1 MMNFF
6 TCVGHHA
13 RSENAALHSIH
24 PCRVIML
31 LFVLL
36 LTNIG
41 AKAYVVG
48 EYFVKDHIT
57 YRVIDASTSSPKLA
71 VYNVKG
77 VSGTV
82 TIPATVFDGIDTH
95 FKVTQIGGGHDSD
108 NYEWSSTVTGVTLPN
123 TITTI
128 DSRAFAG
135 SGITSLTLPAS
146 VTAVKGTKSMF
157 WNTLISQLKEIRVAA
172 GNTSFISDNGVL
184 YTTGHK
190 ALIAIPNKYDLS
202 STTYIYSINPN
213 CVKVYPDAIP
223 SYLNI
228 KKLNIPAATTDLS
241 FGTWPQ
247 FSYST
252 FTLEEFDVDTDN
264 SAFCSIDGVI
274 YDKEKAQVLLYP
286 PGKQDTHFTI
296 PDNVTTVAKYVF
308 YNNSY
313 LTSIN
318 FNNVQTVDA
327 CAVFSC
333 SLLQTITIPSSLTS
347 ISTGAFQTCPKMSK
361 YIVEAGNPNYSTDD
375 NGVLFDKDKKILI
388 AYPLGR
394 EGNYAIP
401 NTVTTIGYAAFY
413 RSLNISSVT
422 IPSSVVNLEQ
432 YAFRLMP
439 NLTSV
444 TFEEESQVKVF
455 GYLAFYENPKLTVV
469 TLPKSLATLGNSFS
483 KCLALETINVPDGSQ
498 LETIAANAFSSSDNL
513 TNFNFLGSCK
523 LKNIGVNAFADKTKL
538 KAFHFP
544 ASVTSI
550 GTNAFGNTPAMETV
564 TFADNSTIIAFG
576 EGAFANSGIKSI
588 KIPAGV
594 KSIAKEAFK
603 NCNVLEKVTVP
614 AGCTNI
620 DPQAF
625 KFDSKLADIEVDAN
639 NTVYSSVQGIL
650 LSKDKSKLILFPP
663 GKARTDFTLLPP
675 SITKIGDYAFYE
687 SGTNFTNLVIP
698 AKVNTIGQR
707 AFGLCRS
714 LKTLTLLCD
723 QVIPSTKID
732 QGTNTMAFD
741 DGTVASDKA
750 TDHVTVYVRKNLF
763 DAYKADA
770 FWSKFNLKPSFT
782 VKAEGTTTT
791 DATDEYIPTSAN
803 TADLLSTTANVKT
816 FIVPKQI
823 SYRETGAAAA
833 TTYKVGL
840 IGDYAFENA
849 NSNMK
854 EVVVKADI
862 DYIGAM
868 AFVTKTQRNAAT
880 NTISPVSTTI
890 SQVVFT
896 GNAPA
901 TQLSRNYFGLVA
913 QFSEF
918 FKGTAG
924 TGACTQKIY
933 VKKSKLAAYKTAWP
947 AYTDALDYKI
957 KGDGAADFKIA
968 TKYASFAREFDTDF
982 ADYLAAKGNTKIA
995 AFVAGS
1001 QLIQG
1006 PGDYGTSTYHV
1017 RMTSIDEHGGNASYA
1032 YIPAAT
1038 GVLLKVLDRE
1048 KTDADFY
1055 YTIGEED
1062 DRTYNITDNVM
1073 TGITVTDARVEA
1085 SSTSPVYVMRDG
1097 LFRKVDT
1104 PIASFPVHG
1113 AYMKIKELQGGAKVI
1128 FDFKDPTTTGIESI
1142 SADGTA
1148 VNSDDAYY
1156 NLNGQRFVGKPQQAG
1171 IYIHQGKKIVIK

>member
-6 TCVGHHA
+6 TCAGHHA

-95 FKVTQIGGGHDSD
+95 FTVTQIGGGID
-108 NYEWSSTVTGVTLPN
+108 NDPIRWDDTVTEVNLPN
-123 TITTI
+123 TITTL
-128 DSRAFAG
+128 SNYSFAF
-135 SGITSLTLPAS
+135 SGITSLTIPAS
-146 VTAVKGTKSMF
+146 VTTIGPWANVLLGRCYK
-157 WNTLISQLKEIRVAA
+157 LKEIFVAP
-172 GNTSFISDNGVL
+172 GNPSFISDDGVL
-184 YTTGHK
+184 YTKGHEE
-190 ALIAIPNKYDLS
+190 LICVPFNKDLS
-202 STTYIYSINPN
+202 STGNCLTINNNTKKVHVDAMGNTPTLQKLVVPASVNDMYMNRWPTFAYTPTYLKEIE
-213 CVKVYPDAIP
+213 VDA
-223 SYLNI
+223 N
-228 KKLNIPAATTDLS
+228 N
-241 FGTWPQ
+241 
-247 FSYST
+247 ST
-252 FTLEEFDVDTDN
+252 Y
-264 SAFCSIDGVI
+264 CSVDGVLYSKDKTMLI
-274 YDKEKAQVLLYP
+274 YYP
-286 PGKQDTHFTI
+286 AGKTNTTFKVPNGVKSI
-296 PDNVTTVAKYVF
+296 PYGQAISWNK
-308 YNNSY
+308 Y
-313 LTSIN
+313 LTSID
-318 FNNVQTVDA
+318 FNEVNTVSEYAVSVCHNLKVINIPKSLTSIGEGAFNLSIRLEKCIVDPDNPNYCSDA
-327 CAVFSC
+327 DGVLFNKDKTQ
-333 SLLQTITIPSSLTS
+333 LLIYPTARRGEYTIPNSVTKIGKQAFLLANITTITIPAKVSEIGYEAFRETKLKTVSFEEPSTITSLREREFMWCYSLT
-347 ISTGAFQTCPKMSK
+347 T
-361 YIVEAGNPNYSTDD
+361 
-375 NGVLFDKDKKILI
+375 
-388 AYPLGR
+388 
-394 EGNYAIP
+394 
-401 NTVTTIGYAAFY
+401 
-413 RSLNISSVT
+413 
-422 IPSSVVNLEQ
+422 
-432 YAFRLMP
+432 
-439 NLTSV
+439 
-444 TFEEESQVKVF
+444 
-455 GYLAFYENPKLTVV
+455 V
-469 TLPKSLATLGNSFS
+469 TLPKSLKTLGNSFS
-483 KCLALETINVPDGSQ
+483 GCENLETVNVPNGSQ
-498 LETIAANAFSSSDNL
+498 LEVIYPNSFVACNNL
-513 TNFNFLGSCK
+513 TNFNFLGSCN
-523 LKNIGVNAFADKTKL
+523 LKTIGGSAFADMAKL
-538 KAFHFP
+538 KEFNFP
-544 ASVTSI
+544 ASVTNI
-550 GTNAFGNTPAMETV
+550 GANAFGNTPAMEKV
-564 TFADNSTIIAFG
+564 TFDDNSVMISFG

-833 TTYKVGL
+833 TNYKVGL

-901 TQLSRNYFGLVA
+901 TQLSRNYFGLGA

-957 KGDGAADFKIA
+957 KGDGAADFQIA

-1006 PGDYGTSTYHV
+1006 PGDYGTSAYHV

-1085 SSTSPVYVMRDG
+1085 SSTSPVYVMRAG

-1104 PIASFPVHG
+1104 PIESFPVHG

-1156 NLNGQRFVGKPQQAG
+1156 NVNGQRFVGKPQQAG

>member
-95 FKVTQIGGGHDSD
+95 FKVTQIGGGRDSND
-108 NYEWSSTVTGVTLPN
+108 PVWWDATVTGVNLPN
-123 TITTI
+123 TITTL
-128 DSRAFAG
+128 ANYCFAY
-135 SGITSLTLPAS
+135 SGITSVTLPAS
-146 VTAVKGTKSMF
+146 VTTVKLYSNVFFGRCHK
-157 WNTLISQLKEIRVAA
+157 LEKILVDP
-172 GNTSFISDNGVL
+172 GNSSFISDDGVL
-184 YTTGHK
+184 YTKGHEELMCVPSAK
-190 ALIAIPNKYDLS
+190 DFS
-202 STTYIYSINPN
+202 STGNSYTVNSNTKKIH
-213 CVKVYPDAIP
+213 VGAIERVP
-223 SYLNI
+223 TLL
-228 KKLNIPAATTDLS
+228 KLIIPASVNDIYMD
-241 FGTWPQ
+241 TWPT
-247 FSYST
+247 FAYHPTNLKEIEVDANNST
-252 FTLEEFDVDTDN
+252 Y
-264 SAFCSIDGVI
+264 CSIDGVVYSKDKTKLI
-274 YDKEKAQVLLYP
+274 YYP
-286 PGKQDTHFTI
+286 SGKTDATFRVPDGVTSI
-296 PDNVTTVAKYVF
+296 PYGYSIYINDF
-308 YNNSY
+308 
-313 LTSIN
+313 LTSID
-318 FNNVQTVDA
+318 FNQVESMGQYA
-327 CAVFSC
+327 ISGC
-333 SLLQTITIPSSLTS
+333 SKLSVINIPKTLTS
-347 ISTGAFQTCPKMSK
+347 IGEGMFSSSYSLKK
-361 YIVEAGNPNYSTDD
+361 YIVAPDNPNYSSDAD
-375 NGVLFDKDKKILI
+375 GVLFNKNKTKLL
-388 AYPLGR
+388 AYPIGR
-394 EGNYAIP
+394 TGEY
-401 NTVTTIGYAAFY
+401 
-413 RSLNISSVT
+413 T
-422 IPSSVVNLEQ
+422 IPSSVTEIGKEAFMDAKITTITIPAKVSIIGLE
-432 YAFRLMP
+432 AFRGSKLKTVSFQEP
-439 NLTSV
+439 STITSLPLREFLWCYSLK
-444 TFEEESQVKVF
+444 T
-455 GYLAFYENPKLTVV
+455 V
-469 TLPKSLATLGNSFS
+469 TLPKSLKTLGTTFNG
-483 KCLALETINVPDGSQ
+483 CTNLTTVNVPDGSQ
-498 LETIAANAFSSSDNL
+498 LETIESYAFTACDNL
-513 TNFNFLGSCK
+513 TNFNFLGSCN
-523 LKNIGVNAFADKTKL
+523 LKTIMTNAFANMTKL
-538 KAFHFP
+538 KEFNFP
-544 ASVTSI
+544 VSVTNI
-550 GTNAFGNTPAMETV
+550 GANAFGNTPAMEKV
-564 TFADNSTIIAFG
+564 TFDDNSVMISFG
-576 EGAFANSGIKSI
+576 EGAFSNSGIKSI

-901 TQLSRNYFGLVA
+901 TQLSRNYFGLGA

-918 FKGTAG
+918 FKGAAG

-957 KGDGAADFKIA
+957 KGDGAADFQIA

-1085 SSTSPVYVMRDG
+1085 SSTSPVYVMRAG

-1104 PIASFPVHG
+1104 PIESFPVHG

>member
-1 MMNFF
+1 
-6 TCVGHHA
+6 
-13 RSENAALHSIH
+13 
-24 PCRVIML
+24 ML

-95 FKVTQIGGGHDSD
+95 FKVTQIGGGTD
-108 NYEWSSTVTGVTLPN
+108 NDPIRWDATVTGVNLPN
-123 TITTI
+123 TITTL
-128 DSRAFAG
+128 SNYSFAF

-146 VTAVKGTKSMF
+146 VTT
-157 WNTLISQLKEIRVAA
+157 ISPWANVLLGRCYELKEILVNA
-172 GNTSFISDNGVL
+172 GNPSFISDDGVL
-184 YTTGHK
+184 YTKGHEE
-190 ALIAIPNKYDLS
+190 LICVPFNKDLS
-202 STTYIYSINPN
+202 SSGNCLTINSNTKKVHVDAMGNTPTLQKLVVPASVNDMYMNRWPTFAYTPTYLKEIE
-213 CVKVYPDAIP
+213 VDA
-223 SYLNI
+223 N
-228 KKLNIPAATTDLS
+228 N
-241 FGTWPQ
+241 
-247 FSYST
+247 ST
-252 FTLEEFDVDTDN
+252 Y
-264 SAFCSIDGVI
+264 CSMDGVLYSKDKTMLI
-274 YDKEKAQVLLYP
+274 YYP
-286 PGKQDTHFTI
+286 AGKTNTTFKVPNGVKSI
-296 PDNVTTVAKYVF
+296 PYGQAIAWNK
-308 YNNSY
+308 Y
-313 LTSIN
+313 LTSID
-318 FNNVQTVDA
+318 FNEVDTVCEYAVSVCHNLKVINIPKSLTSIGEAAFYSFIHLEKYVVAPDNPNYCSDA
-327 CAVFSC
+327 DGVLFNKDKTQ
-333 SLLQTITIPSSLTS
+333 LLFYPTARKREYIIPNSVTKIGKLAFELANITTITIPANVSDIGYEAFRETKLKTVSFEEPSTITSLT
-347 ISTGAFQTCPKMSK
+347 
-361 YIVEAGNPNYSTDD
+361 E
-375 NGVLFDKDKKILI
+375 
-388 AYPLGR
+388 R
-394 EGNYAIP
+394 E
-401 NTVTTIGYAAFY
+401 FLWCH
-413 RSLNISSVT
+413 SLKT
-422 IPSSVVNLEQ
+422 
-432 YAFRLMP
+432 
-439 NLTSV
+439 
-444 TFEEESQVKVF
+444 
-455 GYLAFYENPKLTVV
+455 V
-469 TLPKSLATLGNSFS
+469 TLPKSLKTLGNAFS
-483 KCLALETINVPDGSQ
+483 GCKNLETVNVPNGSQ
-498 LETIAANAFSSSDNL
+498 LETIQSYAFTACDNL
-513 TNFNFLGSCK
+513 TNFNFLGSCN
-523 LKNIGVNAFADKTKL
+523 LKTIGGSAFADMAKL
-538 KAFHFP
+538 KEFNFP
-544 ASVTSI
+544 ASVTNI
-550 GTNAFGNTPAMETV
+550 GANAFGNTPAMEKV
-564 TFADNSTIIAFG
+564 TFDDNSVMISFG
-576 EGAFANSGIKSI
+576 EGAFSNSGIKSI

-833 TTYKVGL
+833 TNYKVGL

-849 NSNMK
+849 NGNMK

-901 TQLSRNYFGLVA
+901 TQLSRNYFGLGA

-957 KGDGAADFKIA
+957 KGDGAADFQIA

-1085 SSTSPVYVMRDG
+1085 SSTSPIYVMRAG

-1104 PIASFPVHG
+1104 PIESFPVHG

-1171 IYIHQGKKIVIK
+1171 IYIHRGKKIVIK